1 MKKTLC
7 FLALVLLSVSVL
19 FGQAKTGTLKIFTEV
34 PGTVLYLDEVKQ
46 EDGTK
51 VITNVIVGS
60 HYLKAL
66 SNGTAIYGEIVE
78 IKIGEVTTVL
88 IKGVSNKTGEKPIVK
103 PIAKQEENTGVV
115 TYNPNSNSIKIDPP
129 TDEPDSYVPKEEL
142 LTDIGQVINI
152 GQVDG
157 KLSPDMDGIF
167 GLAWGMDRVTAS
179 NLIIN
184 QLGGVYIGQGKGFI
198 TFSMDNNTQKPFFL
212 EIRLLDDKLFNIIV
226 GYVAIDLVQQKVDKL
241 SIPVSDYNEIN
252 ETLLSTYGQPTTI
265 QRDFTGGYKDGD
277 GREVEA
283 IKKHQATIKTAW
295 IIPNGNVATLMI
307 AYTKA
312 MVVGV
317 GYEYAPLLKEAHD
330 KKIKINNYQ
339 Y

>member
-1 MKKTLC
+1 MRKTLS
-7 FLALVLLSVSVL
+7 FLTLVLLSVSVL
-19 FGQAKTGTLKIFTEV
+19 FGQPKTGTLKIFTEV
-34 PGTVLYLDEVKQ
+34 NGTTLYLDDVKQ
-46 EDGTK
+46 EDGIK
-51 VITNVIVGS
+51 IITDVPIGS

-66 SNGTAIYGEIVE
+66 SNGTAIYSEIVE
-78 IKIGEVTTVL
+78 IKIGDVTTVL
-88 IKGVSNKTGEKPIVK
+88 IKGVSNKMGGKPIIK
-103 PIAKQEENTGVV
+103 PVENTGVV
-115 TYNPNSNSIKIDPP
+115 TYNPNSFKIDPP
-129 TDEPDSYVPKEEL
+129 TDKPESYVSKEEL
-142 LTDIGQVINI
+142 LIDIGQVINI

-157 KLSPDMDGIF
+157 KLSSSMDDIF
-167 GLAWGMDRVTAS
+167 GLTWGMNRADAS

-184 QLGGVYIGQGKGFI
+184 QLGGINIGQGKGFV
-198 TFSMDNNTQKPFFL
+198 TFSMDDNTQKPFFL

-226 GYVAIDLVQQKVDKL
+226 GYVAIDLAQQKVDKL

-265 QRDFTGGYKDGD
+265 QRDFAGGYKDGD

-295 IIPNGNVATLMI
+295 IISNGNVATLMI